1 MEKAR
6 KQYSLWKDAPLPEN
20 LKKEAI
26 AIQGDAEEIYDRF
39 CRDMTFGTSGLR
51 GKMGIGTN
59 RINEIVIKRAT
70 MGVADY
76 LLSKHEKPKVVI
88 GYDTR
93 KNSAAYAEET
103 ARTLAARG
111 IDSYVFMQPV
121 PVPAASAGTAPISVA
136 PSVTTPSVAAIVS
149 FVFVFM
155 ASSFPSLC
163 L

>member
-1 MEKAR
+1 MI
-6 KQYSLWKDAPLPEN
+6 LWKKRENNIPYGKTPLC
-20 LKKEAI
+20 LKTSKKKPSPYK
-26 AIQGDAEEIYDRF
+26 GMPEEIYDRF

-103 ARTLAARG
+103 ARTLLPGA
-111 IDSYVFMQPV
+111 
-121 PVPAASAGTAPISVA
+121 
-136 PSVTTPSVAAIVS
+136 
-149 FVFVFM
+149 
-155 ASSFPSLC
+155 
-163 L
+163 

>member
-59 RINEIVIKRAT
+59 RINEIVIKRPPW
-70 MGVADY
+70 
-76 LLSKHEKPKVVI
+76 E
-88 GYDTR
+88 
-93 KNSAAYAEET
+93 
-103 ARTLAARG
+103 
-111 IDSYVFMQPV
+111 
-121 PVPAASAGTAPISVA
+121 
-136 PSVTTPSVAAIVS
+136 
-149 FVFVFM
+149 
-155 ASSFPSLC
+155 
-163 L
+163 